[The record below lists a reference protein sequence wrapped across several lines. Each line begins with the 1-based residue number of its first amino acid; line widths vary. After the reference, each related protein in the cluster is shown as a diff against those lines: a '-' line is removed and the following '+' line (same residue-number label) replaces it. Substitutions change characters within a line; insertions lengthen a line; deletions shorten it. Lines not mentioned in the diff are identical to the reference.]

1 MYESYIWSNI
11 VFLNIILLLKK
22 ISDFVCLPI
31 FTFYLFWAILFESSP
46 HCCLTRVQIYNFIV
60 KCLLWLEHKKGM
72 DIQGKYSAKTYFRY
86 SPFFNSL
93 SLFSVQY
100 TESKSRELWNG
111 LFTLFCFLK
120 YIFVVLLMYSRG

>member
-1 MYESYIWSNI
+1 MNIFILYLQSVPKKIISVISIGININIVCIFGYTHKLICMYESYIWSNI

-31 FTFYLFWAILFESSP
+31 FTFCLFWAILFESSP

-60 KCLLWLEHKKGM
+60 KCLLWLEHIKKGM

-86 SPFFNSL
+86 SPFF
-93 SLFSVQY
+93 
-100 TESKSRELWNG
+100 
-111 LFTLFCFLK
+111 
-120 YIFVVLLMYSRG
+120 